1 MAGNLIDLRK
11 RLRSVQNTQ
20 KITQAMKTISAAK
33 LRRATGELKKNQPFM
48 DAIRTLLFRIGRH
61 VDLSRLPLFRIR
73 ETGRSLLVVVSGDKG
88 LCGAFNSHI
97 LRRAGQLIATAEEE
111 QPLVITVGNKATR
124 HFIKREIAPLH
135 AYRGLMSR
143 LSYTDAR
150 ALSSQLQALFL
161 EEEIT
166 SVDFV
171 VTRFHSASRQEVDVQ
186 RLLPLPR
193 ELEADLEDGD
203 REYIFEPDPDRL
215 FEMLLPRYVD
225 ASVYRILRESEASE
239 QAARMVAM
247 ELATRNANDMIRR
260 LTLTMNKV
268 RQAAITG
275 ELLEIITATEA
286 LRRR

>member
-1 MAGNLIDLRK
+1 
-11 RLRSVQNTQ
+11 
-20 KITQAMKTISAAK
+20 
-33 LRRATGELKKNQPFM
+33 
-48 DAIRTLLFRIGRH
+48 
-61 VDLSRLPLFRIR
+61 
-73 ETGRSLLVVVSGDKG
+73 
-88 LCGAFNSHI
+88 
-97 LRRAGQLIATAEEE
+97 
-111 QPLVITVGNKATR
+111 
-124 HFIKREIAPLH
+124 
-135 AYRGLMSR
+135 
-143 LSYTDAR
+143 
-150 ALSSQLQALFL
+150 
-161 EEEIT
+161 
-166 SVDFV
+166 
-171 VTRFHSASRQEVDVQ
+171 
-186 RLLPLPR
+186 LPR